1 MCNTSAPHLFPTHLL
16 TKHVTI
22 RKSQLLCN
30 IELLAK
36 KLLFERSWIIIAD
49 ERLSIKNLFNRMAE
63 TQVHNALA
71 KLQWPAGTQFFTV
84 LHGIFIFL
92 ASAPSCVPG

>member
-36 KLLFERSWIIIAD
+36 KLLFERSWNIIAD
-49 ERLSIKNLFNRMAE
+49 ERLSIKNIFNRMAD

-71 KLQWPAGTQFFTV
+71 MTCWYAV
-84 LHGIFIFL
+84 LHSFARNIYIPCFCSKLCSWLI
-92 ASAPSCVPG
+92 